1 MTANPL
7 QSSPS
12 MMQPTVTPNE
22 PGLNPGL
29 RNHQDD
35 THDTMHSTP
44 PPADSASVQRPEGEG
59 WPMVWMIAFG
69 VSVAAAIYILLW

>member
-1 MTANPL
+1 
-7 QSSPS
+7 

-22 PGLNPGL
+22 PGLNPSLNPGL
-29 RNHQDD
+29 RSHLDD
-35 THDTMHSTP
+35 THDTAHSSL
-44 PPADSASVQRPEGEG
+44 PPAESASVQRAEGEG

>member
-1 MTANPL
+1 
-7 QSSPS
+7 

-22 PGLNPGL
+22 PGLSPSLNPGL
-29 RNHQDD
+29 RSHQDD
-35 THDTMHSTP
+35 THDTVHSTP
-44 PPADSASVQRPEGEG
+44 PPADSASVQKPEGEG